1 MKEFNMK
8 SLIYKF
14 KNIEF
19 IIYFDIGI
27 TFLALISLIY
37 SLIPNSFNII
47 PLQLIK
53 PFIGINHLTDIIE
66 SLHYILIGVSI
77 TFIVQSITMLF
88 EYRIRGIESSSIM
101 KLLFY
106 KWKILTI
113 ISAIPYA
120 FNVQIP
126 PILLFKAHSYYAY
139 FGIKHLKSVEY
150 LIMVLPI
157 LISMIRR
164 LPIILLFVVDLPV
177 N

>member
-1 MKEFNMK
+1 MK

-27 TFLALISLIY
+27 TFLTLIILIY

-47 PLQLIK
+47 PIQLTK
-53 PFIGINHLTDIIE
+53 PFLGINHLKDIIE
-66 SLHYILIGVSI
+66 SLHYILMGVSI

-88 EYRIRGIESSSIM
+88 EYRIRKIESSSIM

-106 KWKILTI
+106 KWIILTI

-120 FNVQIP
+120 FN
-126 PILLFKAHSYYAY
+126 
-139 FGIKHLKSVEY
+139 IKVPS
-150 LIMVLPI
+150 IF
-157 LISMIRR
+157 
-164 LPIILLFVVDLPV
+164 IILCISILSFFWYKSLEFR
-177 N
+177 

>member
-1 MKEFNMK
+1 MK

-27 TFLALISLIY
+27 TFLALIILIY

-47 PLQLIK
+47 PIQLTK
-53 PFIGINHLTDIIE
+53 PFLGINHLKDIID
-66 SLHYILIGVSI
+66 SLHYILMGVSI

-88 EYRIRGIESSSIM
+88 EYRIRKIESSSIM

-106 KWKILTI
+106 KWIILTI

-120 FNVQIP
+120 FN
-126 PILLFKAHSYYAY
+126 
-139 FGIKHLKSVEY
+139 IKVPS
-150 LIMVLPI
+150 IF
-157 LISMIRR
+157 
-164 LPIILLFVVDLPV
+164 IILSISILFFFWYKSLEFR
-177 N
+177 

>member
-1 MKEFNMK
+1 MNKK

-27 TFLALISLIY
+27 TFLVLIILIY

-47 PLQLIK
+47 PIQLTK
-53 PFIGINHLTDIIE
+53 PFLGINHLKDIID
-66 SLHYILIGVSI
+66 SLHYILMGVSI

-88 EYRIRGIESSSIM
+88 DYRIRKIESSSIM

-106 KWKILTI
+106 KWIILTI

-120 FNVQIP
+120 FN
-126 PILLFKAHSYYAY
+126 
-139 FGIKHLKSVEY
+139 IKVPS
-150 LIMVLPI
+150 IF
-157 LISMIRR
+157 
-164 LPIILLFVVDLPV
+164 IILSISILFFFWYKSLEFR
-177 N
+177 

>member
-1 MKEFNMK
+1 MK

-47 PLQLIK
+47 PIQLIK
-53 PFIGINHLTDIIE
+53 PFLGINHLKDIID
-66 SLHYILIGVSI
+66 SLHYILMGVSI

-88 EYRIRGIESSSIM
+88 EYRIKKIENSSIM

-106 KWKILTI
+106 KWIILTI
-113 ISAIPYA
+113 ISTIPYA
-120 FNVQIP
+120 FN
-126 PILLFKAHSYYAY
+126 
-139 FGIKHLKSVEY
+139 IKVPS
-150 LIMVLPI
+150 IF
-157 LISMIRR
+157 
-164 LPIILLFVVDLPV
+164 IILSISILFFFWYKSLEFR
-177 N
+177 